1 MKENVLNKAYVYKI
15 SIFIS
20 GFLPLWLTRSI
31 SRCIAFISY
40 LFLKNMRKNV
50 EKNLSHIYDDPKEI
64 KNVTR
69 KIFLNYGSYLADWA
83 KLNHMNTKKVLDL
96 LNVIKGK
103 ETIEE
108 GLRRGKGIILLT
120 AHLGNWELGSLFF
133 SHSGIPMNVITA
145 QDAVEGIA
153 NVREKTRQSHN
164 VKTIT
169 IGKAPLSFMD
179 IVQALQKNEVVAM
192 LMDRYIA
199 EKGIVIDFFGKPARF
214 PIGPVLIA
222 KNTGAAIIPAFIVLG
237 PDGKYKAIAD
247 SIVDMEFN
255 GDKETDIRINLK
267 KIVRIFE
274 KYIRE
279 YADQWYNF
287 TYLWDMPDIKGREQ

>member
-1 MKENVLNKAYVYKI
+1 MKENVLNKAYIYKI

-31 SRCIAFISY
+31 SRSIAFISY

-50 EKNLSHIYDDPKEI
+50 EKNLSHIYDDPKKI
-64 KNVTR
+64 KKVTR

-83 KLNHMNTKKVLDL
+83 KLNHMDTKTILEL
-96 LNVIKGK
+96 FNFRKGK
-103 ETIEE
+103 ENIEE
-108 GLRRGKGIILLT
+108 GLRRGKGIVFLT
-120 AHLGNWELGSLFF
+120 AHLGNWELGGLFF
-133 SHSGIPMNVITA
+133 RHLGFPMSVITT
-145 QDAVEGIA
+145 QDTVEDIA
-153 NVREKTRQSHN
+153 NVREKTRKSHN

-179 IVQALQKNEVVAM
+179 IVQALRKNEVVAM

-199 EKGIVIDFFGKPARF
+199 EKGILIEFFGKPARF
-214 PIGPVLIA
+214 PAGPILLA
-222 KNTGAAIIPAFIVLG
+222 KNTGAAVIPAFIVLG

-247 SIVDMEFN
+247 SIVDMEFS
-255 GDKETDIRINLK
+255 GDREADIRLNLK
-267 KIVRIFE
+267 KVVRIFE
-274 KYIRE
+274 KYVSE

-287 TYLWDMPDIKGREQ
+287 TYLWDTPDSKGKEQ

>member
-1 MKENVLNKAYVYKI
+1 MKENVLNKAYIYKV

-20 GFLPLWLTRSI
+20 GVLPLWLTRAI
-31 SRCIAFISY
+31 SRCISFISY
-40 LFLKNMRKNV
+40 LFLKNTRENV
-50 EKNLSHIYDDPKEI
+50 EKNLSHVYSDPREI
-64 KNVTR
+64 KDVAR

-83 KLNHMNTKKVLDL
+83 KLNHMNTKKVLGLFSL
-96 LNVIKGK
+96 LKGK
-103 ETIEE
+103 ENIEE

-145 QDAVEGIA
+145 QDAIEGIA
-153 NVREKTRQSHN
+153 NVREKTRKFHN

-179 IVQALQKNEVVAM
+179 IVSVLQKNEIVAM
-192 LMDRYIA
+192 LIDRYIA
-199 EKGIVIDFFGKPARF
+199 EKGMLIDFFGKPARF
-214 PIGPVLIA
+214 PTGPVLLA
-222 KNTGAAIIPAFIVLG
+222 KSTGAAIMPAFIVLG

-247 SIVDMEFN
+247 SIVDMEFS
-255 GDKETDIRINLK
+255 GDREKDIRVNLE

-279 YADQWYNF
+279 YVDQWYNF
-287 TYLWDMPDIKGREQ
+287 TYLWDTPDSKGGEQ